1 MCLEFSVVFL
11 RIVSVSTENLGCPFL
26 ERLCYCV
33 STNAPDQKTAKATG
47 SKGVLINNLMMNSS
61 SY

>member
-1 MCLEFSVVFL
+1 MCLEFSVVL

-47 SKGVLINNLMMNSS
+47 SKGVLASS
-61 SY
+61 IT

>member
-11 RIVSVSTENLGCPFL
+11 RIVSVSTKNLGCPFL

-47 SKGVLINNLMMNSS
+47 SKGVLASS
-61 SY
+61 IT

>member
-11 RIVSVSTENLGCPFL
+11 RIVSVSTENFLGCPFL

-33 STNAPDQKTAKATG
+33 STRLNAPDQKTAKATG
-47 SKGVLINNLMMNSS
+47 YLPS
-61 SY
+61 